1 MENIPT
7 RESIA
12 AAINSPA
19 VVAAVARRAID
30 IADRIRARKPGDVA
44 PVPAG
49 FPVEHDGQLR
59 FDPRDFPWAAM
70 PIMSVCL
77 YQAARE
83 LGHRHEAAVCL
94 ANAAA
99 KTALSFAERDVHPV
113 DALRE
118 LDKLGSDTAQALV
131 ARVVME
137 MEPTTNEK
145 PPV

>member
-1 MENIPT
+1 MET
-7 RESIA
+7 QSQQRAAIA
-12 AAINSPA
+12 AVTKNPE
-19 VVAAVARRAID
+19 VVKAVARKAID
-30 IADRIRARKPGDVA
+30 IDGRIRARKPGDVA

-99 KTALSFAERDVHPV
+99 KVALSFAGRDVHPV
-113 DALRE
+113 DALCE
-118 LDKLGSDTAQALV
+118 LDKFGSDTAQALV

-137 MEPTTNEK
+137 LE
-145 PPV
+145 VAA